1 MRRVCCLANRVSW
14 SWPKLAV
21 SLWRCVWIP
30 VLLSHHLSSEDAVH
44 QSTPSP
50 LGCHGGDVWWEKHR
64 WGNLSPHCS
73 ILIWLPRQ
81 RWRWRTHP
89 VQKTWDVGSIP
100 GGGHGHPLQ
109 YSCLDSHVNRGAWQA
124 AVHKVS
130 KSLTWQRLPST
141 HITIWDTGR
150 VLLAGVLW
158 RPGETMRGWSP
169 GSYKQLGTVFL
180 SLTFLWPCSLP
191 CWIPGSPLAAP
202 SFPSCQALLW
212 FPLLHNVGFP
222 SHRMSAPC
230 ESAAGM
236 EDAFSYLAS
245 VWWAP
250 APLGC
255 GLLSLAGS
263 AVACALGHCP
273 KPLCPPQHLVCSNI

>member
-1 MRRVCCLANRVSW
+1 MWGGFIDEES
-14 SWPKLAV
+14 
-21 SLWRCVWIP
+21 
-30 VLLSHHLSSEDAVH
+30 VLLGKQSKLIMTQTGCFTLKMRLNSCASISSFIKWGCCSPEH
-44 QSTPSP
+44 SLPS
-50 LGCHGGDVWWEKHR
+50 GCHGGDVWWEKHR

-89 VQKTWDVGSIP
+89 VQETWDVGSIP

-130 KSLTWQRLPST
+130 KSLTWQRWPST

-169 GSYKQLGTVFL
+169 GSSIRL
-180 SLTFLWPCSLP
+180 
-191 CWIPGSPLAAP
+191 
-202 SFPSCQALLW
+202 FPAF
-212 FPLLHNVGFP
+212 FP
-222 SHRMSAPC
+222 A
-230 ESAAGM
+230 
-236 EDAFSYLAS
+236 LAS
-245 VWWAP
+245 LASWLV
-250 APLGC
+250 
-255 GLLSLAGS
+255 LLT
-263 AVACALGHCP
+263 P
-273 KPLCPPQHLVCSNI
+273 IPFILCHL